1 MKTTPVR
8 VNPHD
13 YLDGTSPSKRGQTNE
28 LLVTI
33 WLYLWGYSSTRLICA
48 LLRKKSYGWTT
59 NAERRGIVRMTKT
72 RSGSPR
78 ELVTLTQIG
87 QARAE
92 QHAAE
97 VYDYR
102 EREPESI
109 VQATIS
115 HQLLAQ
121 KVTIDAMHAEVIA
134 DYRTERQEIG
144 RSRRSEKQPDVVW
157 ILANGD
163 RIGIEIELTS
173 KFERRL
179 DEFVF
184 GIYSALSPRS
194 DKEEPSFAKFIVIT
208 DSNAIAKRYATAIT
222 VEAKMRTWKKS
233 VRGVW
238 IVDQVMQVPAWLQQR
253 VEIMVIE
260 R

>member
-1 MKTTPVR
+1 MKPETVR

-13 YLDGTSPSKRGQTNE
+13 YLDGTSPSARGQVNE
-28 LLVTI
+28 RLATT
-33 WLYLWGYSSTRLICA
+33 WLYLWGYSSAGMICA
-48 LLRKKSYGWTT
+48 LLQKKAYGWTT
-59 NAERRGIVRMTKT
+59 NAKRRGIVRMTKT

-78 ELVTLTQIG
+78 ELVTLTETG
-87 QARAE
+87 QALAE
-92 QHAAE
+92 QNADE
-97 VYDYR
+97 VYEYR

-109 VQATIS
+109 VQATIW

-121 KVTIDAMHAEVIA
+121 KVTIDAMHAAVIVS
-134 DYRTERQEIG
+134 YRTERQEIG
-144 RSRRSEKQPDVVW
+144 RSRRNEKKPDVVW
-157 ILANGD
+157 ILENGD
-163 RIGIEIELTS
+163 RVGIEIELTS

-194 DKEEPSFAKFIVIT
+194 NKEEPSFAKFIVIT
-208 DSNAIAKRYATAIT
+208 DSNAIAKRYAAAMT
-222 VEAKMRTWKKS
+222 VESNMRTWKKS
-233 VRGVW
+233 ARGVW
-238 IVDQVMQVPAWLQQR
+238 VVDQVLQVPVWLHQR